1 MLAAAWPLIR
11 TDLELGY
18 AEIGLLLAVP
28 GIVSAVVEPAI
39 GIAADAGHRRALV
52 LAGGGALTA
61 AVVATAL
68 APGYAVLMAAFV
80 LYWPASGA
88 FVSLSQATLM
98 DLDPERRE
106 RGMALWTAAGSV
118 GVVAGPLLLVG
129 SVTVGLGW
137 REAMLAVAAGAA
149 FATLRLTRIPQ
160 PEHEDG
166 APSLG
171 EVARG
176 AIRALRSWPVVRWLL
191 LLEAS
196 DLMLDVLHGFL
207 ALYFVDVAG
216 LAAAEAGLA
225 LGVWTAAGL
234 AGDLLLVP
242 LLARVRGTAYLR
254 ASAAAVLAV
263 YPAFLVVDGLVPKL
277 ALLGLL
283 GLLNAGWYAV
293 PQAGLYDALPGRGGT
308 VMAVKNVSGLLGA
321 LIPLALGVVAEQ
333 VGLATTMWLLLA
345 APVALLAGLP
355 RAGVLSPPADRPAG

>member
-18 AEIGLLLAVP
+18 AEIGLLLAAP

-88 FVSLSQATLM
+88 FVSLSQATLV

-149 FATLRLTRIPQ
+149 FATLRLTRVPLLE
-160 PEHEDG
+160 P
-166 APSLG
+166 
-171 EVARG
+171 RG
-176 AIRALRSWPVVRWLL
+176 AVRALRSWPVVRWLL

-216 LAAAEAGLA
+216 LSAAEAGLA